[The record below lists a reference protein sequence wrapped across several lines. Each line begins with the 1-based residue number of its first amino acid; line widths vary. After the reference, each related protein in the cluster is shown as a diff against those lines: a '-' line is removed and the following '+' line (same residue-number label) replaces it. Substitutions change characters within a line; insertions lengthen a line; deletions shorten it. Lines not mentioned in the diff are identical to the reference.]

1 MFNTLTA
8 KRLVL
13 SINWCGFMKFFS
25 LICFPAKRLYFREKK
40 LLTISSQPIVN
51 PGNPGNPGNPVQ
63 SWQSCAI
70 LRNPAQSCAIL
81 AILAILR
88 NPGNHQSP
96 YLCFAIPDPQYP

>member
-51 PGNPGNPGNPVQ
+51 PGNPGNLG
-63 SWQSCAI
+63 
-70 LRNPAQSCAIL
+70 NPAQSCAIL
-81 AILAILR
+81 C
-88 NPGNHQSP
+88 NHQSP
-96 YLCFAIPDPQYP
+96 YLCFAIPDPQFP